1 MNKHFITGRI
11 TKDLELEHFGE
22 KNTAKLQFGLA
33 VNRKYKN
40 SKGDYDVDFFNCV
53 AFGTVA
59 ENIAKFFKKG
69 SFILLEGAMQN
80 DKYESKEGKMVNNW
94 QYHAEG
100 FEFCGSANKGEK
112 SDEPKMTPIAQ
123 DDSMPF

>member
-1 MNKHFITGRI
+1 M
-11 TKDLELEHFGE
+11 E
-22 KNTAKLQFGLA
+22 
-33 VNRKYKN
+33 KYKN
-40 SKGDYDVDFFNCV
+40 SKGDYDVDFFNFL

-80 DKYESKEGKMVNNW
+80 DKYENKEGKTVNNW

-112 SDEPKMTPIAQ
+112 SSEPKMTPVADQ
-123 DDSMPF
+123 TDLPF

>member
-22 KNTAKLQFGLA
+22 KNTAKLQFGLV

-80 DKYESKEGKMVNNW
+80 DKYENKEGKTVNNW

-100 FEFCGSANKGEK
+100 FEFCGSNNKGEK
-112 SDEPKMTPIAQ
+112 SDEPKITPIAQ
-123 DDSMPF
+123 DDGMLL

>member
-69 SFILLEGAMQN
+69 SFVLLEGTMQN
-80 DKYESKEGKMVNNW
+80 DKYENKEGKTVNNW

-100 FEFCGSANKGEK
+100 FEFCGSANKTEK
-112 SDEPKMTPIAQ
+112 SEPKMTQIAQ
-123 DDSMPF
+123 DDGMPF